1 MESCPL
7 FQKLPMIVHT
17 KHTSVKGSRV
27 LTIVSSD
34 TDVVVVVLAVAQFL
48 LL

>member
-34 TDVVVVVLAVAQFL
+34 TDVVVVLAGAQFL